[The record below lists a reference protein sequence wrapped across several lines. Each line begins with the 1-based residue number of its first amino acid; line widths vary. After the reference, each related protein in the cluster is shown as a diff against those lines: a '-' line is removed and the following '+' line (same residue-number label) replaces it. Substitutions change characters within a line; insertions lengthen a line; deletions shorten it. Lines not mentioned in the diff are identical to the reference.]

1 MTEPLVRARKLK
13 KTFRPTRDWF
23 GFMSGG
29 GREGGAAKKTTA
41 AVKCLDLDIYPGE
54 ALGLVGESGSG
65 KSTAGRLILRLLD
78 ADSGTVEFDGTDL
91 MSLDSASLRQM
102 RRHMAMVFQDPLASL
117 NPRISI
123 RDTIREP
130 MDLHGLGSPKERD
143 AKVEALAEA
152 VGLQEKLTKDTVL
165 HRDQLSG
172 GQRQRVG
179 IARALA
185 SEPKFI
191 VADEPISNLDVSIQA
206 QILNLFARL
215 REEHGL
221 TLLFIAHDL
230 ATVRHLCD
238 RVAVMQ
244 SGEIVEIGETDQIFN
259 EPAHPYTRRL
269 LDAIPRP
276 PAAR

>member
-1 MTEPLVRARKLK
+1 MTEPLVRVRKLK
-13 KTFRPTRDWF
+13 KTFRPPRELF
-23 GFMSGG
+23 GFFSGG
-29 GREGGAAKKTTA
+29 AGERGNAGAPTA
-41 AVKCLDLDIYPGE
+41 AVKCMDLDILPGE

-65 KSTAGRLILRLLD
+65 KSTAGRLILRLLEAD
-78 ADSGTVEFDGTDL
+78 AGSVEFDGTDL
-91 MSLDSASLRQM
+91 MAIKSEPLRRM
-102 RRHMAMVFQDPLASL
+102 RRHMQMVFQDPLASL
-117 NPRISI
+117 NPRISV
-123 RDTIREP
+123 REAIREP
-130 MDLHGLGSPKERD
+130 MDLHGIGAPATR
-143 AKVEALAEA
+143 EAAVTELLED
-152 VGLQEKLTKDTVL
+152 VGLGEVGGRGVV

-215 REEHGL
+215 RRERGL

-238 RVAVMQ
+238 RVAVMR
-244 SGEIVEIGETDQIFN
+244 SGEIVELGETDQIFT

-269 LDAIPRP
+269 LEAIPRP